1 MNPGAPIVLMLALAA
16 VQPIRAEQAPPSA
29 GAGLAAD
36 AEAKARGRAY
46 LRERNIEFEPGQFM
60 VAVRELDEGAV
71 TAFVDAGLSADG
83 PPAGSDQTPL
93 EHLLMY
99 ACGGE
104 RERPAEVTSMVELL
118 IAKGADVNRPNVVE
132 ITPLMHAGQC
142 SRPVVRALLSA
153 GARMDARDQQGLTPF
168 DHALPTGEDAITE
181 LVANGFRLPPGRSKE
196 LLAAY
201 RGMPLPLALVRK
213 ASAPRTTTGARKA
226 RTP

>member
-1 MNPGAPIVLMLALAA
+1 MNLGAPIVVTLALAA
-16 VQPIRAEQAPPSA
+16 VQPIHAGQAQPPA
-29 GAGLAAD
+29 AAD
-36 AEAKARGRAY
+36 PEAKARGRAF
-46 LRERNIEFEPGQFM
+46 LRERNIDFERGPFM
-60 VAVRELDEGAV
+60 VAVRELDEAAV
-71 TAFVDAGLSADG
+71 TAFIDAGLSPDDS
-83 PPAGSDQTPL
+83 PTESDQTPL

-104 RERPAEVTSMVELL
+104 RERPAEVTSMVKLL
-118 IAKGADVNRPNVVE
+118 IAKGADVNRPNVVK

-153 GARMDARDQQGLTPF
+153 GARLDVQDQQGNTPF

-181 LVANGFRLPPGRSKE
+181 LVAAGFRLTPARSKE

-213 ASAPRTTTGARKA
+213 ASTPHTTGPRKA